1 MGETL
6 NLCLFGIKKRLQA
19 GGQMLLPL
27 YCMDSLVAW
36 EALSI
41 LLPMA
46 STSFPIP
53 LMVLQEARR
62 RASEGRVWYSSVEER
77 LKAASYPASGSLSM
91 SRMLS
96 GTPLFPG
103 MGLSG
108 GEESGCAE
116 PGFGSYVK
124 NLRRG
129 PGGGLLMKAAGPS
142 FTGGIA
148 AWTAAGRRG
157 FFPLG

>member
-1 MGETL
+1 
-6 NLCLFGIKKRLQA
+6 
-19 GGQMLLPL
+19 MLLPL

-53 LMVLQEARR
+53 LMVLQEARPRAAASVR
-62 RASEGRVWYSSVEER
+62 RASLVFIGGREVESRILPCFRFLVNEPNACRNASFSGHGAFRRGRKWLCRARIRKLCKKSSPGTWRRVIDEGRG
-77 LKAASYPASGSLSM
+77 A
-91 SRMLS
+91 
-96 GTPLFPG
+96 FIH
-103 MGLSG
+103 
-108 GEESGCAE
+108 
-116 PGFGSYVK
+116 
-124 NLRRG
+124 
-129 PGGGLLMKAAGPS
+129 
-142 FTGGIA
+142 GGIA